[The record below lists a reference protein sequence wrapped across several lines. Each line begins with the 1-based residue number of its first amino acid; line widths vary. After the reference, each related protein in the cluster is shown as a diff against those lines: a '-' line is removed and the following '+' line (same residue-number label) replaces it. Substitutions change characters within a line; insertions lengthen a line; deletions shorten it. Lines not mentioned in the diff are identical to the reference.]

1 MKANGE
7 TTLRPQEIER
17 EIERTRLEMSGTLQE
32 IQRRLSPGQLLDEG
46 LAYLR
51 EGGPGQFASNLGES
65 VKREPLPVALIGIGV
80 AWLMFNGR
88 RGNRYQST
96 DWDYVSASSEPS
108 AVEKAGARARDTAHR
123 IGDAAQATGERVSQ
137 LARGTRDQAQQI
149 GERVSQIA
157 HDTRDQAQ
165 HYTRAAQRQYQRARY
180 KAKSMVEEQ
189 PLLLGVLGIALGA
202 TLGALLP
209 STRKE
214 DKLMGETR
222 DDLLTT
228 AKDNLNAAKEKF
240 EETRRSDLTSGSQGS
255 QDTQPQP
262 NIQSSAGER
271 ETQTDPLESMEHL
284 RQSGSIKGDEGA
296 RRDLYTGTAQ
306 PSSATRNERD
316 PLEPMEHLRQ
326 SGSFKRDEG
335 AQSDLY
341 TGTAQPTSSAIRNE
355 RDPLEPMEHS
365 SPSAPSPEKTR
376 SDLQP
381 R

>member
-7 TTLRPQEIER
+7 ANLRPQEIER

-80 AWLMFNGR
+80 GWLMLNGR
-88 RGNRYQST
+88 RGNRYQSA
-96 DWDYVSASSEPS
+96 DWDYVSTSTSSEPS
-108 AVEKAGARARDTAHR
+108 ALSKAGDKARETAHR
-123 IGDAAQATGERVSQ
+123 FGDAAEATGERVSQ
-137 LARGTRDQAQQI
+137 FARGTRDQAQHI

-157 HDTRDQAQ
+157 HDTRDQAE
-165 HYTRAAQRQYQRARY
+165 HYTRAAQRQYQRARH
-180 KAKSMVEEQ
+180 KAKSVIEEQ
-189 PLLLGVLGIALGA
+189 PLLLGVLGLALGA

-214 DKLMGETR
+214 DELMGETR

-240 EETRRSDLTSGSQGS
+240 VETRSDLSGSQTS
-255 QDTQPQP
+255 QDTQLRPS
-262 NIQSSAGER
+262 IQSSAGKQDI
-271 ETQTDPLESMEHL
+271 ET
-284 RQSGSIKGDEGA
+284 
-296 RRDLYTGTAQ
+296 
-306 PSSATRNERD
+306 D
-316 PLEPMEHLRQ
+316 PLEPMEHVTQ
-326 SGSFKRDEG
+326 SGPLKGDGRATSELG
-335 AQSDLY
+335 AAQ
-341 TGTAQPTSSAIRNE
+341 TGSSVRNE

-365 SPSAPSPEKTR
+365 SPSATSYETTR
-376 SDLQP
+376 PDLQP

>member
-51 EGGPGQFASNLGES
+51 EGGPAQFASNLGGS

-88 RGNRYQST
+88 RGKRYQST
-96 DWDYVSASSEPS
+96 DWDYVSAEPS
-108 AVEKAGARARDTAHR
+108 AVEKAEARARDTAHR

-240 EETRRSDLTSGSQGS
+240 EETRRSDLTSGSQGR
-255 QDTQPQP
+255 QDTQPQS
-262 NIQSSAGER
+262 NIQPSAGER
-271 ETQTDPLESMEHL
+271 ETQTDLLEPMEHL
-284 RQSGSIKGDEGA
+284 RQSTSLKRDEGA
-296 RRDLYTGTAQ
+296 QRDLYTGTAQ

-316 PLEPMEHLRQ
+316 PLEPMEHVRQ
-326 SGSFKRDEG
+326 SASLKRDEG
-335 AQSDLY
+335 AQGNLY
-341 TGTAQPTSSAIRNE
+341 TGTAQPTSSVSRNE

-365 SPSAPSPEKTR
+365 SLSAPSPEKTR
-376 SDLQP
+376 PDLQP